1 MQEARGTLAKRRI
14 NNQFLIT
21 GFSMTSKQIKLKNS
35 STSFWRISAK
45 TGTVYLLTFIYLRSL
60 SWLTSFQIIYS
71 ISYFSLFPS
80 ILNYFLIFTFV
91 RIGQILLSNAADAG
105 KRREFVIST
114 PQNRG
119 LDKLAPP
126 SRDLPLVS
134 PEW

>member
-1 MQEARGTLAKRRI
+1 MPAFGVYPPKA
-14 NNQFLIT
+14 
-21 GFSMTSKQIKLKNS
+21 
-35 STSFWRISAK
+35 
-45 TGTVYLLTFIYLRSL
+45 GTVYLLTFIYLRSL
-60 SWLTSFQIIYS
+60 SRLTSFQIVYS
-71 ISYFSLFPS
+71 IYYFSIISS

-91 RIGQILLSNAADAG
+91 RIGQVLLSNVADG
-105 KRREFVIST
+105 RKHREFVRAI